1 MREGFLILGN
11 QLFETS
17 HFEKFKK
24 MPIFMAED
32 DGLCTHFRYHK
43 HKLIFF
49 LAAMRVFK
57 DQLINEGFQ
66 VSYRELKGSAQSK
79 AFAATL
85 TDWIKTQ
92 KLTKLHCY
100 EIEDHFFAREIA
112 ALLQQL
118 GVEYIEHQ
126 SPLFLVSRAEFK
138 EYLASVK
145 RPFMKTFYERMRTRF
160 AILMDGP
167 VPVGGQFSFDSENR
181 KKIPAK
187 ITIPG
192 LPKRSRTHQQ
202 TIDQVSAMVDERFK
216 DHPGESTHFWAAV
229 SREEALSQLDDFIQ
243 TRLALFGD
251 YQDALD
257 ERDPFLFHSV
267 LSPYINAGLLTP
279 AEVLER
285 VLLALSAGLAPL
297 NSVEGFIRQVL
308 GWREFVRGIYQNFDS
323 LQQQRNFFNHQRTL
337 GPAWYGENLT
347 GVPPLDQ
354 AIQKTLT
361 YSYAHHIERL
371 MVLSNVMLLCRVH
384 PQEAYRW
391 FMEMYLDSSDWV
403 MGPNV
408 FGMGQFSDGGLFAT
422 KPYICGSNYWIK
434 MGADKTGDW
443 APTMD
448 GLYWLFIHDNLDFFA
463 RNPRLSLSVKSLAK
477 MDSEKKKIIFK
488 KAQEFIERVTK

>member
-1 MREGFLILGN
+1 MREGFIILGN
-11 QLFETS
+11 QLFETT
-17 HFEKFKK
+17 HFEDFKA

-57 DQLINEGFQ
+57 DQLTKEGFTI
-66 VSYRELKGSAQSK
+66 SYRQLKGGAQAESYRDV
-79 AFAATL
+79 L
-85 TDWIKTQ
+85 TSWIKKQ
-92 KLTKLHCY
+92 EIEKIHFY
-100 EIEDHFFAREIA
+100 EIEDHFFAQEIK
-112 ALLQQL
+112 ALLAQL
-118 GVEYIEHQ
+118 QVSYTEHP
-126 SPLFLVSRAEFK
+126 SPLFLVSRSEFQ

-145 RPFMKTFYERMRTRF
+145 RPFMKTFYERMRTHF
-160 AILMDGP
+160 KVLMDGP
-167 VPVGGQFSFDSENR
+167 RPVGGQFSFDSENR

-187 ITIPG
+187 IVIPG
-192 LPKRSRTHQQ
+192 LPKRGHTHQH
-202 TIDQVSAMVDERFK
+202 TIEQVSSLVDERFK
-216 DHPGESTHFWAAV
+216 DHPGQSDNFWAAV
-229 SREEALSQLDDFIQ
+229 SRSEALLHLDDFVE
-243 TRLALFGD
+243 TRLPLFGD

-257 ERDPFLFHSV
+257 DRDPFLFHSV

-285 VLLALSAGLAPL
+285 VLLALSAGITPL

-323 LQQQRNFFNHQRTL
+323 LQQQKNFFDHQHSL
-337 GPAWYGENLT
+337 GSCWYGKKPT
-347 GVPPLDQ
+347 GLPPLDQ

-434 MGADKTGDW
+434 MGATKTGDW

-448 GLYWLFIHDNLDFFA
+448 GLYWLFIHDNKDFFA

-477 MDSEKKKIIFK
+477 MDTQKKKIIFK
-488 KAQEFIERVTK
+488 KAQDFIELVTN